1 MIIPAEK
8 RRRGSRL
15 ATAAAVLLFTIGCTA
30 TGFALWGN
38 PPPPRP
44 PASAAMSTPSQES
57 ASATPTPT
65 PTPEVITVPPTAQ
78 VDQVVGPTLN
88 ASEPTQI
95 NVPAIEL
102 DSVLMQLGQNPD
114 GTVQTPSLDEA
125 SPAGWYTG
133 SPTPGAIGPSVIVGH
148 VDSRVQGR
156 AVFYR
161 LGEMRPGDEILVT
174 RADETVA
181 VFVVDGVEEYPK
193 DDFPQFAVYGN
204 TDHAGLRLITCGGEF
219 NETTRTYPDNVVV
232 FASLVSSR
240 AA

>member
-1 MIIPAEK
+1 MPVTIPAEK

-15 ATAAAVLLFTIGCTA
+15 ATAAAVLCVAVGSTA

-44 PASAAMSTPSQES
+44 PASAAVAPPAQKPVSVTPS
-57 ASATPTPT
+57 
-65 PTPEVITVPPTAQ
+65 PEPIPVPPAPQ
-78 VDQVVGPTLN
+78 VDPVVGPIMT

-95 NVPAIEL
+95 NIPAIDV
-102 DSVLMQLGQNPD
+102 DSVLMQLGLNPD

-133 SPTPGAIGPSVIVGH
+133 SPTPGTIGPSIILGH

-161 LGEMRPGDEILVT
+161 LGDMRPGDEILVT
-174 RADETVA
+174 RADATVA

-193 DDFPQFAVYGN
+193 DSFPQFAVYGN

-232 FASLVSSR
+232 YASLVSDH

>member
-44 PASAAMSTPSQES
+44 PASAAVSAPSPES
-57 ASATPTPT
+57 VSATPL
-65 PTPEVITVPPTAQ
+65 PEPISVPPTPR
-78 VDQVVGPTLN
+78 VDQVVGPTLT

-95 NVPAIEL
+95 NVPAIEV

-174 RADETVA
+174 RADATVA

-219 NETTRTYPDNVVV
+219 NEITRTYPDNVVV
-232 FASLVSSR
+232 YASLVSSR

>member
-1 MIIPAEK
+1 M
-8 RRRGSRL
+8 
-15 ATAAAVLLFTIGCTA
+15 T
-30 TGFALWGN
+30 
-38 PPPPRP
+38 
-44 PASAAMSTPSQES
+44 
-57 ASATPTPT
+57 
-65 PTPEVITVPPTAQ
+65 
-78 VDQVVGPTLN
+78 

-95 NVPAIEL
+95 NIPAIEV
-102 DSVLMQLGQNPD
+102 DSVLMQLGLNPD

-133 SPTPGAIGPSVIVGH
+133 SPTPGAIGPSVILGH

-161 LGEMRPGDEILVT
+161 LGDMRPGDEILVT
-174 RADETVA
+174 RADATVA
-181 VFVVDGVEEYPK
+181 VFVVDGVEEYSK
-193 DDFPQFAVYGN
+193 DEFPQFTVYGN

-232 FASLVSSR
+232 YASLVSSH

>member
-1 MIIPAEK
+1 MINPAGN

-15 ATAAAVLLFTIGCTA
+15 ATAATVLLFTVGCTA

-44 PASAAMSTPSQES
+44 PASAAVAAPAQKPVSDTPSREPLS
-57 ASATPTPT
+57 APPTPR
-65 PTPEVITVPPTAQ
+65 
-78 VDQVVGPTLN
+78 VDQVVGPTLT

-95 NVPAIEL
+95 NIPAIEV
-102 DSVLMQLGQNPD
+102 DSVLMQLGLNPD

-133 SPTPGAIGPSVIVGH
+133 SPTPGAIGPSVILGH

-161 LGEMRPGDEILVT
+161 LGDMRPGDEILVT
-174 RADETVA
+174 RADATVA
-181 VFVVDGVEEYPK
+181 VFVVDGVEEYSK
-193 DDFPQFAVYGN
+193 DEFPQFTVYGN

-232 FASLVSSR
+232 YASLVSSH

>member
-1 MIIPAEK
+1 MIIPAEN

-15 ATAAAVLLFTIGCTA
+15 ATAAAVLLFTVGCTA
-30 TGFALWGN
+30 IGFALWGN

-44 PASAAMSTPSQES
+44 PASAAVSAPSQEPVS
-57 ASATPTPT
+57 VTPS
-65 PTPEVITVPPTAQ
+65 PEPISVPPTPR
-78 VDQVVGPTLN
+78 VDQVVGPTLTD
-88 ASEPTQI
+88 SEPTQI
-95 NVPAIEL
+95 NVPAIEV

-125 SPAGWYTG
+125 TPAGWYTG
-133 SPTPGAIGPSVIVGH
+133 SPTPGAIGPSVILGH
-148 VDSRVQGR
+148 VDSRAQGR

-174 RADETVA
+174 RADATVA
-181 VFVVDGVEEYPK
+181 VFVVDGVEKYPK

-232 FASLVSSR
+232 YASLVSSH